1 MPSQGWEG
9 RDRQILGIRGAFRAA
24 SLVCLTSSEPGRDPV
39 TKWGGGDLRNERRL
53 PAMFIFQSDF
63 FSAFQTHLPSCL
75 TNICC
80 MCPSELLTITLK
92 HAPSLCWTPLSM
104 ASSTPLAILNHS
116 LSFFLSLL
124 PHFCILSVTLLVL
137 PLTYKPKLNYFS
149 SSLPPSL
156 PKSPLCLTCNFPV
169 VSSYIDLTSQPLRP
183 TLSEV

>member
-1 MPSQGWEG
+1 MG
-9 RDRQILGIRGAFRAA
+9 
-24 SLVCLTSSEPGRDPV
+24 
-39 TKWGGGDLRNERRL
+39 GGGDLRNERRL